1 MEKASVKDAARSDR
15 KKTMVTAR
23 NIKRIKDFI
32 SQDGKYTH
40 QDIVR
45 ILKFSKGKVHNILKK
60 HLKLR
65 TITAREIPHPL
76 IDAKKRQCEKC
87 A

>member
-1 MEKASVKDAARSDR
+1 MEKTSVKDAARSDR

-32 SQDGKYTH
+32 SQDAKYTH

-45 ILKFSKGKVHNILKK
+45 ILKFSKGTVHNILMK

-65 TITAREIPHPL
+65 MITGEIPHPL
-76 IDAKKRQCEKC
+76 NDEKKRQCEKC